1 MQLRNSIT
9 TVLTL
14 MTLLNS
20 SSLHVR
26 TYAHKKKKCL
36 IASNASEDA
45 FAFPSVHGY
54 LTIGGVQ

>member
-26 TYAHKKKKCL
+26 TYAHKNKECL
-36 IASNASEDA
+36 IVSNASEDA
-45 FAFPSVHGY
+45 FAFPSAHGY